1 MTGTLYITA
10 KIGNSRSSVSR
21 RNSVFAA
28 SLARNMAKGSLTE
41 RRRAL
46 KVSLCCSRRKQGCS
60 IKEEAKRNAS
70 QRSPGAKRRD
80 SSEVGSKVKLNS
92 TITIRMK
99 TTVVVSNS
107 RERNS
112 VRSSLPSKTPA
123 LGSKFI
129 QASAKVRMDR
139 KVAPV
144 RVSAAIEP
152 ESRRMARVPREEIS
166 DSP

>member
-28 SLARNMAKGSLTE
+28 SLARNMAKGSPTE
-41 RRRAL
+41 SRRAL
-46 KVSLCCSRRKQGCS
+46 SVSFGCSRRKQGCS

-80 SSEVGSKVKLNS
+80 SSDVGSNVKLNS

-99 TTVVVSNS
+99 TTVVVRSS

-112 VRSSLPSKTPA
+112 VRNSLPSKTAA
-123 LGSKFI
+123 LESNAI
-129 QASAKVRMDR
+129 QASAKVRIER
-139 KVAPV
+139 KSAPV
-144 RVSAAIEP
+144 LVSETTEP
-152 ESRRMARVPREEIS
+152 ASRRIARVANEEIS
-166 DSP
+166 D